1 MKDSDVL
8 LQWINDNFESTTN
21 IKDNLKLKDVFNLVK
36 DSENLT
42 DMKKAEKRVIT
53 YAYFQ
58 SKLLANLFLSK
69 LVRTNSDK
77 TYCLYKIK
85 VAEKHKIEQIN
96 NKILQKFLLFES
108 RVRVRDKVREREEER
123 VRVKEKLDMKWKGK
137 CVVYY
142 PLRDLKYYCQKHY
155 LVSTLLIDLIYYN
168 HNQLQ
173 LQLPCINVVCG
184 IARTVLIT
192 QIKCLLKI
200 VRQYKEV

>member
-8 LQWINDNFESTTN
+8 LQWINDNYESTTN
-21 IKDNLKLKDVFNLVK
+21 IKDKVKLKDVFNLVK

-53 YAYFQ
+53 YDYFQ

-69 LVRTNSDK
+69 LVSTNSDK

-108 RVRVRDKVREREEER
+108 GGGQAREEYDDQRKILFNGVIER
-123 VRVKEKLDMKWKGK
+123 AKDMNIECQRNFESSRLFAQSQNFFRYSQNSHPHNIQFKKRYSAVR
-137 CVVYY
+137 CY
-142 PLRDLKYYCQKHY
+142 
-155 LVSTLLIDLIYYN
+155 
-168 HNQLQ
+168 HN
-173 LQLPCINVVCG
+173 P
-184 IARTVLIT
+184 
-192 QIKCLLKI
+192 
-200 VRQYKEV
+200 

>member
-8 LQWINDNFESTTN
+8 LQWINDNYESTTN
-21 IKDNLKLKDVFNLVK
+21 IKDNVKLKDVFNLVK

-108 RVRVRDKVREREEER
+108 GGGQAREEYDDQRKILFNGVIER
-123 VRVKEKLDMKWKGK
+123 AKDMNIECQRNFESSRLFAQSQNFFRYSQNSHPHNIQFKKRYSAVR
-137 CVVYY
+137 CY
-142 PLRDLKYYCQKHY
+142 
-155 LVSTLLIDLIYYN
+155 
-168 HNQLQ
+168 HN
-173 LQLPCINVVCG
+173 P
-184 IARTVLIT
+184 
-192 QIKCLLKI
+192 
-200 VRQYKEV
+200 